1 MIRRSNDSRYAGATE
16 AVLPL
21 WLGGR
26 YIKRNRNT
34 TGAPNTM
41 EHRDIVDAGR
51 NQKRHAR
58 FLQISLS
65 RQKPCGHAQ
74 DSPVKLGVSHLLI
87 ALNQGNVV
95 R

>member
-1 MIRRSNDSRYAGATE
+1 MTALLPRYE
-16 AVLPL
+16 AVLPFR
-21 WLGGR
+21 LGSR
-26 YIKRNRNT
+26 YVKRNRNT
-34 TGAPNTM
+34 TGPPNTM

-65 RQKPCGHAQ
+65 RQEPGGHAQ
-74 DSPVKLGVSHLLI
+74 DSPVKLGVSHPRVT
-87 ALNQGNVV
+87 LNEGNVV